1 MKISALEND
10 EALDVLADILEPVSE
25 IVSDEIVREEFKNE
39 QYMKAAKQAIKSH
52 KKAII
57 EILARLDNVPTSEYH
72 CNIFS
77 LPRKVFEILTDSD
90 LLDFFKS
97 SVEQTEKNVS
107 ADVTE
112 TTEETETP

>member
-1 MKISALEND
+1 MKISELENE

-25 IVSDEIVREEFKNE
+25 IVSDKAVRDEFTNE
-39 QYMKAAKQAIKSH
+39 QYMKAAKQAIKNH

-72 CNIFS
+72 CNVFS

-97 SVEQTEKNVS
+97 SAKQTEQNVS
-107 ADVTE
+107 ADATE
-112 TTEETETP
+112 TTEETETQ